1 MDNRNQKLLT
11 SLVLSAVLFGA
22 VPAFSQAAPQANVN
36 AATVQTQSAPK
47 APALANEEKEFAA
60 GPHIAEVDVDGGHV
74 QGYVRQGIYTYHGI
88 PYAEAKERFTRASKV
103 TPWQGTRL
111 AQDYGAISPQKES
124 EFPNTTWEQP
134 ARKFRMDN
142 NCQNLNIWTPGLDK
156 KARPVMVWLH
166 GGGFEAGSS
175 AETPVYDGAN
185 LSREGDVVVV
195 SVNHRL
201 GVLGHLDLS
210 AYGEKYAD
218 SANAGIYDLID
229 ALTWIQKN
237 IRAFGGNP
245 QNVTIFGE
253 SGGGAKVLTLM
264 DTPRAKGLFEK
275 GIVESCATE
284 TMGETFMTS
293 EVSRRVAELTL
304 KNLGLDASA
313 VEKLQTVPYA
323 DLVAASDK
331 ALQQAGEE
339 FKIVRPLSTEYG
351 LMWEPV
357 VDGSFLPE
365 QPVRMTGS
373 RDIPLL
379 IGNNRTEWESFP
391 EIMNAARS
399 QYDNK
404 NTWSDTEIDKKLT
417 EKYGA
422 RKDAIVQEFLKAYPD
437 KKKADALYIDTM
449 IRLPM
454 KHLAENKAS
463 QHGAPVYSYMFT
475 WDAPV
480 MGGVFMSYHT
490 AEIPFVFHNIEAGAN
505 HIGAG
510 RDAKKL
516 ETEMSQAWLNFARTG
531 TPSAKG
537 LPKWEPF
544 TEESGAVMIFD
555 QQPRLVHHHDDKLL
569 ELVTAARKK

>member
-1 MDNRNQKLLT
+1 M
-11 SLVLSAVLFGA
+11 
-22 VPAFSQAAPQANVN
+22 
-36 AATVQTQSAPK
+36 
-47 APALANEEKEFAA
+47 
-60 GPHIAEVDVDGGHV
+60 
-74 QGYVRQGIYTYHGI
+74 
-88 PYAEAKERFTRASKV
+88 
-103 TPWQGTRL
+103 
-111 AQDYGAISPQKES
+111 
-124 EFPNTTWEQP
+124 
-134 ARKFRMDN
+134 
-142 NCQNLNIWTPGLDK
+142 
-156 KARPVMVWLH
+156 
-166 GGGFEAGSS
+166 
-175 AETPVYDGAN
+175 
-185 LSREGDVVVV
+185 
-195 SVNHRL
+195 
-201 GVLGHLDLS
+201 
-210 AYGEKYAD
+210 
-218 SANAGIYDLID
+218 ID

-275 GIVESCATE
+275 GIVESGATE

-304 KNLGLDASA
+304 KNLGLDAST

-422 RKDAIVQEFLKAYPD
+422 RKDA
-437 KKKADALYIDTM
+437 
-449 IRLPM
+449 
-454 KHLAENKAS
+454 
-463 QHGAPVYSYMFT
+463 
-475 WDAPV
+475 
-480 MGGVFMSYHT
+480 
-490 AEIPFVFHNIEAGAN
+490 
-505 HIGAG
+505 
-510 RDAKKL
+510 KKL